1 MRANLSASS
10 AAYTFFSRQTKCYDI
25 FQISMFHNVL
35 LYNKILFINNNTS
48 PITNEIAISGTAIF
62 ISLITPEKDVYV
74 DEPVKFI
81 AR

>member
-1 MRANLSASS
+1 
-10 AAYTFFSRQTKCYDI
+10 
-25 FQISMFHNVL
+25 MFHNVL

-62 ISLITPEKDVYV
+62 ISLITPENDVYV